1 MDDIADRKELI
12 RHPGYEL
19 FILGL
24 SVFSIFN
31 IFIALL
37 ANDPQIV
44 SIVEIVDALSCI
56 VFLGDFA
63 YRLISAPDRRAY
75 MKWGWLDLL
84 GSFPFPGFRLLRTV
98 RIFRVVRSMQF
109 VGGPAI
115 LRTLLRDRAGSA
127 ILAVFLITIIVLEF
141 AAIFMLIAERG
152 DPAANIK
159 TGGDALW
166 WALVSVTT
174 VGYGD
179 RYPVTVGGRF
189 VGAVTLIVGIGLF
202 STITG
207 FLATKLANRASDQ
220 PVPPPPLAHEARE
233 AEGVVDR
240 SGAADGPSARP

>member
-1 MDDIADRKELI
+1 MDDAADERSII
-12 RHPGYEL
+12 RNPGYEL

-24 SVFSIFN
+24 SIFSIFN
-31 IFIALL
+31 IAIALL

-56 VFLGDFA
+56 VFLLDFA
-63 YRLISAPDRRAY
+63 YRLITAPDRRAY

-84 GSFPFPGFRLLRTV
+84 GSFPFPGLRLLRTF
-98 RIFRVVRSMQF
+98 RMARVVRSMQLI
-109 VGGPAI
+109 GGPTI
-115 LRTLLRDRAGSA
+115 LRTLLRDKAGSA
-127 ILAVFLITIIVLEF
+127 VLAVFLITIVVLEF
-141 AAIFMLIAERG
+141 AAILMVIAERS

-189 VGAVTLIVGIGLF
+189 VGAVTLVVGIGLF

-207 FLATKLANRASDQ
+207 FLATKLARTSSND
-220 PVPPPPLAHEARE
+220 PVPAPPPAHAGRE
-233 AEGVVDR
+233 AENVIDR
-240 SGAADGPSARP
+240 RDRRSTD